1 MSSSSLGAHPPSD
14 SSCCSWSS
22 CRRRLGVIIS
32 KVSGFGVPVLQF
44 SFYSLNCC
52 SEINNLLND
61 YYRVLCF
68 AEIFERLFDL

>member
-1 MSSSSLGAHPPSD
+1 MSSSSLGAHTGSD
-14 SSCCSWSS
+14 SSCCSWSL

-32 KVSGFGVPVLQF
+32 KVSGFGVHLF
-44 SFYSLNCC
+44 FDFHFYSLNFC

-61 YYRVLCF
+61 YRVLRF

>member
-32 KVSGFGVPVLQF
+32 KITRNKKNQ
-44 SFYSLNCC
+44 
-52 SEINNLLND
+52 LLGT
-61 YYRVLCF
+61 L
-68 AEIFERLFDL
+68 AHKHAQS